1 MPPPVSRLGVVRFG
15 IFEADFRAGELRKA
29 GVRIKLHDQPFQV
42 LAMLLDR
49 PGELVNRDELRKRL
63 WPGDTFVD
71 FDHGLNNAV
80 ARLREALGDS
90 ADTPRFIET
99 LPRRGYRLITPA
111 NWPDPGLEQVVAAS
125 EVLREGPKSRAKL
138 SPRGRKNLAITG
150 MVVLVIAIGVAVA
163 VLRRPASPQTNR
175 PQPIAVL
182 PLQNTSGAKNLD
194 FLRIGL
200 ADDIA
205 DTLSYYPAFSIRP
218 FATTN
223 RYAGGDVDLQR
234 AAREMRVGHII
245 TGHFA
250 AAGDDIEVTL
260 EAVDATNN
268 RVLWRDTLRGS
279 DRDLTGIQQ
288 QIAERVQHGLV
299 AALGVSADLSV
310 SSNTSHNPEA
320 YELYLRAM
328 SEDGSTDSHS
338 SSPISSRIKDAI
350 RLLQRA
356 IALDPGYSSAWAALG
371 HLYYYDVTFGNGG
384 KVARL
389 RAKAAL
395 QRAVALDTNRI
406 DAASDLI
413 NMESEEG
420 DLNRAYDDITELL
433 HHRPDSGAVHLV
445 HSYVLWYGGVLDE
458 ATSECE
464 KTRSLDAGTTDLAS
478 CAYVFMALGRYDR
491 AREYLQLQSG
501 TEYEKAG
508 EVEILLREGKQDEA
522 LQSLMSLP
530 TAGFFGR
537 QLMEPCLRHRS
548 PSKGDVAAAQK
559 LRSELMENDD
569 PFPKY
574 LLGAWDSFCDQ
585 PDHAYGELRRAIEQN
600 YCAYPQMESDPLL
613 ARMRGTPE
621 YSQIRSLGLAC
632 QQQFLEHR
640 KKRSSE

>member
-1 MPPPVSRLGVVRFG
+1 MLPPVSRLGVVRFG
-15 IFEADFRAGELRKA
+15 TFEADFRARELRKA

-49 PGELVNRDELRKRL
+49 PGELVNRDEIRKRL
-63 WPGDTFVD
+63 WPGDTFGD

-99 LPRRGYRLITPA
+99 LPRRGYRFITPA
-111 NWPDPGLEQVVAAS
+111 NWQDSGPDQVVPVS
-125 EVLREGPKSRAKL
+125 EALPEEPKSRARF
-138 SPRGRKNLAITG
+138 SARERKILAISG
-150 MVVLVIAIGVAVA
+150 VVVLAIAIGVAVTVFHA
-163 VLRRPASPQTNR
+163 PAPPQANG

-182 PLQNTSGAKNLD
+182 PLQNTSAAKDLD

-205 DTLSYYPAFSIRP
+205 NTLSYYPAFSMRP

-223 RYAGGDVDLQR
+223 RYAGADVDLQK
-234 AAREMRVGHII
+234 AAREMRVGHIS

-250 AAGDDIEVTL
+250 AAGDEVEVTL

-268 RVLWRDTLRGS
+268 QVLWRDTLRGS
-279 DRDLTGIQQ
+279 ARDLTGIQQ
-288 QIAERVQHGLV
+288 QIAARVQDGLL
-299 AALGVSADLSV
+299 AALGVNPGSSW
-310 SSNTSHNPEA
+310 SSNTSHNAEA

-338 SSPISSRIKDAI
+338 SSSSSRIKDAI

-371 HLYYYDVTFGNGG
+371 HLYYYDITFGSGG
-384 KVARL
+384 KAARVS
-389 RAKAAL
+389 AKAAL
-395 QRAVALDTNRI
+395 QRAVALDPARI

-420 DLNRAYDDITELL
+420 DLNRAYDDITQLL
-433 HHRPDSGAVHLV
+433 HRRPDSGAVHLV
-445 HSYVLWYGGVLDE
+445 LSYVLWYGGLLDE
-458 ATSECE
+458 AASECE
-464 KTRSLDAGTTDLAS
+464 KARSLDAGTTDLAS

-522 LQSLMSLP
+522 LQSLTSLP

-537 QLMEPCLRHRS
+537 QVMEPCLRHRL

-585 PDHAYGELRRAIEQN
+585 PDHAYRELRRAIEQN

-632 QQQFLEHR
+632 QRQFLEHR

>member
-1 MPPPVSRLGVVRFG
+1 MLPPVSRLAVVSFG
-15 IFEADFRAGELRKA
+15 IFEADFRARELRKA

-49 PGELVNRDELRKRL
+49 PGELVTRDEIRKRL

-99 LPRRGYRLITPA
+99 LPRRGYRFITPA
-111 NWPDPGLEQVVAAS
+111 KWQDSGPNQIVPVSEALPGAQ
-125 EVLREGPKSRAKL
+125 KSRARFT
-138 SPRGRKNLAITG
+138 PRERQILVITG
-150 MVVLVIAIGVAVA
+150 TAVLVIAIGVAVA
-163 VLRRPASPQTNR
+163 VFRRPAPPQANR

-182 PLQNTSGAKNLD
+182 PLQNTSAARDLD

-205 DTLSYYPAFSIRP
+205 NTLSYFPSFSMRP

-223 RYAGGDVDLQR
+223 RYAGGDVDLQK

-250 AAGDDIEVTL
+250 AAGDDVEVTL

-279 DRDLTGIQQ
+279 ARDLTGIQQ
-288 QIAERVQHGLV
+288 QIAARVQHGLI
-299 AALGVSADLSV
+299 AALGVSAGSSG
-310 SSNTSHNPEA
+310 SSNTSHNAEA

-338 SSPISSRIKDAI
+338 SSSSSIKDAI

-371 HLYYYDVTFGNGG
+371 HLYYYDITFGSGG
-384 KVARL
+384 KAARVS
-389 RAKAAL
+389 AKAAL
-395 QRAVALDTNRI
+395 QRAVALDPARI

-413 NMESEEG
+413 TMESEEG
-420 DLNRAYDDITELL
+420 DLNHAYDDITQLL
-433 HHRPDSGAVHLV
+433 HRRPDSGAVHLV
-445 HSYVLWYGGVLDE
+445 LSYVLWYGGFLDE

-464 KTRSLDAGTTDLAS
+464 RARSLDAGTTDLAS

-491 AREYLQLQSG
+491 AKEYLQLQSG

-508 EVEILLREGKQDEA
+508 EVEILLREGKRDEA
-522 LQSLMSLP
+522 LQSLTSLP
-530 TAGFFGR
+530 IAAFFGR
-537 QLMEPCLRHRS
+537 QLMEPCLRHRP

-585 PDHAYGELRRAIEQN
+585 PEHAYRELRRAIEQN
-600 YCAYPQMESDPLL
+600 YCAYPQMDSDPLL
-613 ARMRGTPE
+613 ARVRGTPE
-621 YSQIRSLGLAC
+621 YSQLRSLGLAC
-632 QQQFLEHR
+632 QRQFLEHR
-640 KKRSSE
+640 KQRGSE